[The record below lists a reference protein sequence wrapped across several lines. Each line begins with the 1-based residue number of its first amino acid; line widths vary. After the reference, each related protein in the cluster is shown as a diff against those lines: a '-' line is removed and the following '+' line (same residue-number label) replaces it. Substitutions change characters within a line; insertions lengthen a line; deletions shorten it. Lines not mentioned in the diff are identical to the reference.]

1 MRLLGNLI
9 WLLFGGLA
17 TGIGWWVAGLL
28 AAITIIG
35 IPFAIAAFRIGTFS
49 FWPFGREVVDR
60 PERDEARKLL
70 ILLGNIVWILLG
82 GIWLALA
89 HLFFAL
95 LLAITIIGIPFAVQH
110 LKLAQLSL
118 TPYGK
123 MIVVR
128 EPASSLSSA
137 DDR

>member
-1 MRLLGNLI
+1 MRLLGNII
-9 WLLFGGLA
+9 WLVFGGFA
-17 TGIGWWVAGLL
+17 TAVGWWVAGML

-49 FWPFGREVVDR
+49 LWPFGREVIDR
-60 PERDEARKLL
+60 PEADEARKLL
-70 ILLGNIVWILLG
+70 VLVGNIVWIMIG
-82 GIWLALA
+82 GLWLALA

-95 LLAITIIGIPFAVQH
+95 LLAITVIGIPFAVQH

-123 MIVVR
+123 RVVVR
-128 EPASSLSSA
+128 S
-137 DDR
+137 

>member
-9 WLLFGGLA
+9 WLLFGGLETA
-17 TGIGWWVAGLL
+17 IGWWLAGLL

-35 IPFAIAAFRIGTFS
+35 IPFAIAAFRIGTFTL
-49 FWPFGREVVDR
+49 WPFGREVVDR
-60 PERDEARKLL
+60 PGRDEARKL
-70 ILLGNIVWILLG
+70 IGLLGNIVWIILG

-89 HLFFAL
+89 HLLFAL
-95 LLAITIIGIPFAVQH
+95 LLGITIIGIPFALQH

-123 MIVVR
+123 MIVTR
-128 EPASSLSSA
+128 P
-137 DDR
+137 

>member
-9 WLLFGGLA
+9 WLLLGGLA
-17 TGIGWWVAGLL
+17 AGIGWWVAGLL

-35 IPFAIAAFRIGTFS
+35 IPFAIAAFRIGTFT

-60 PERDEARKLL
+60 PERDEAHKLL

-82 GIWLALA
+82 GIWLALT

-128 EPASSLSSA
+128 A
-137 DDR
+137 

>member
-9 WLLFGGLA
+9 WLLFGGLV

-28 AAITIIG
+28 AAITVIG
-35 IPFAIAAFRIGTFS
+35 IPFSIAAFRIGAFS

-70 ILLGNIVWILLG
+70 ILLGNVVWILLG

-95 LLAITIIGIPFAVQH
+95 LLAITIIGIPFALQH

-123 MIVVR
+123 MIVTR
-128 EPASSLSSA
+128 PL
-137 DDR
+137 

>member
-1 MRLLGNLI
+1 MRLLGNII
-9 WLLFGGLA
+9 WLLFGGLV

-35 IPFAIAAFRIGTFS
+35 IPFAIAAFRIGAFS
-49 FWPFGREVVDR
+49 FWPFGREIVDR
-60 PERDEARKLL
+60 PEGEVGNL
-70 ILLGNIVWILLG
+70 IVLLGNIIWILLG

-95 LLAITIIGIPFAVQH
+95 LLGITIIGIPFALQH
-110 LKLAQLSL
+110 LKLAHLSL

-128 EPASSLSSA
+128 P
-137 DDR
+137 

>member
-9 WLLFGGLA
+9 WLLFGGPA
-17 TGIGWWVAGLL
+17 TGLGWWLAGLV

-35 IPFAIAAFRIGTFS
+35 IPFSIAAFRIGTFT
-49 FWPFGREVVDR
+49 FGREVVDR
-60 PERDEARKLL
+60 PDRDEGQKLL
-70 ILLGNIVWILLG
+70 VLLGNIVWIILG

-123 MIVVR
+123 MIVAR
-128 EPASSLSSA
+128 S
-137 DDR
+137 

>member
-1 MRLLGNLI
+1 MRLLGNII

-17 TGIGWWVAGLL
+17 TGIGWWLAGLL

-49 FWPFGREVVDR
+49 FWPFGREIVDR
-60 PERDEARKLL
+60 PERDEAHELL
-70 ILLGNIVWILLG
+70 ILLGNIVWIVLG

-95 LLAITIIGIPFAVQH
+95 LLAITIIGIPFAIQH
-110 LKLAQLSL
+110 LKLAHLSL

-123 MIVVR
+123 MTVVR
-128 EPASSLSSA
+128 
-137 DDR
+137 

>member
-9 WLLFGGLA
+9 WLLFGGLV

-35 IPFAIAAFRIGTFS
+35 IPFAIAAFRIGTFT

-70 ILLGNIVWILLG
+70 VLLGNIVWILLG

-89 HLFFAL
+89 HLLFAL
-95 LLAITIIGIPFAVQH
+95 LLAITIIGIPFALQH

-123 MIVVR
+123 MIVTR
-128 EPASSLSSA
+128 SL
-137 DDR
+137 

>member
-9 WLLFGGLA
+9 WLVFGGLA
-17 TGIGWWVAGLL
+17 TGLGWWVAGLL

-35 IPFAIAAFRIGTFS
+35 IPFSIAAFRIGTFA
-49 FWPFGREVVDR
+49 FWPFGREIVDR
-60 PERDEARKLL
+60 PDRDEGRKLL
-70 ILLGNIVWILLG
+70 VLLGNIVWIILG

-123 MIVVR
+123 MIVTR
-128 EPASSLSSA
+128 S
-137 DDR
+137 

>member
-1 MRLLGNLI
+1 MRLLGNII

-35 IPFAIAAFRIGTFS
+35 IPFAIAAFRIGAFT
-49 FWPFGREVVDR
+49 FWPFGREVVEG
-60 PERDEARKLL
+60 PESGEARKLV
-70 ILLGNIVWILLG
+70 ILLGNIVWIVFG
-82 GIWLALA
+82 GIWLALT

-95 LLAITIIGIPFAVQH
+95 LLAVTIIGIPFAAQH

-123 MIVVR
+123 RIVAR
-128 EPASSLSSA
+128 P
-137 DDR
+137 

>member
-17 TGIGWWVAGLL
+17 TAIGWWVAGLV

-35 IPFAIAAFRIGTFS
+35 IPFAIAAFRIGTFTL
-49 FWPFGREVVDR
+49 WPFGREVVDR
-60 PERDEARKLL
+60 PGRDEARKLVGL
-70 ILLGNIVWILLG
+70 VGNIVWIVLG

-95 LLAITIIGIPFAVQH
+95 LLGITIIGIPFALQH

-123 MIVVR
+123 MIVTR
-128 EPASSLSSA
+128 P
-137 DDR
+137 

>member
-1 MRLLGNLI
+1 MRLLGNII
-9 WLLFGGLA
+9 WLIFGGLA

-35 IPFAIAAFRIGTFS
+35 IPFSIAAFRIGTFS

-60 PERDEARKLL
+60 AESGEARKLL
-70 ILLGNIVWILLG
+70 ILLGNIVWIVLG

-95 LLAITIIGIPFAVQH
+95 LLGITIIGIPFAVQH
-110 LKLAQLSL
+110 LKLAHLSL

-128 EPASSLSSA
+128 P
-137 DDR
+137 

>member
-17 TGIGWWVAGLL
+17 TALGWWVAGLL

-35 IPFAIAAFRIGTFS
+35 IPFSIAAFRIGTFTL
-49 FWPFGREVVDR
+49 WPFGKEVVDR
-60 PERDEARKLL
+60 PEPDEGRKLL
-70 ILLGNIVWILLG
+70 VLLGNIVWIILG

-95 LLAITIIGIPFAVQH
+95 LLGITIIGIPFAVQH
-110 LKLAQLSL
+110 LKLAHLSL

-123 MIVVR
+123 MIVAR
-128 EPASSLSSA
+128 P
-137 DDR
+137 

>member
-28 AAITIIG
+28 AAITIVG
-35 IPFAIAAFRIGTFS
+35 IPFSIAAFRIGAFS
-49 FWPFGREVVDR
+49 FWPFGREIVDR
-60 PERDEARKLL
+60 PERDEARRLL
-70 ILLGNIVWILLG
+70 ILIGNVVWILLG

-95 LLAITIIGIPFAVQH
+95 LLAITIIGIPFALQH

-123 MIVVR
+123 MIVTR
-128 EPASSLSSA
+128 PL
-137 DDR
+137 

>member
-1 MRLLGNLI
+1 MRFLGNII

-35 IPFAIAAFRIGTFS
+35 IPFSIAAFRIGTFS
-49 FWPFGREVVDR
+49 FWPFGREIVDR
-60 PERDEARKLL
+60 PEGEAGRLL
-70 ILLGNIVWILLG
+70 ILLGNIIWIVLG

-95 LLAITIIGIPFAVQH
+95 LLGITIIGIPFAVQH
-110 LKLAQLSL
+110 LKLAHISL

-123 MIVVR
+123 MIVAR
-128 EPASSLSSA
+128 P
-137 DDR
+137 

>member
-35 IPFAIAAFRIGTFS
+35 IPFAIAAFRIGAFS
-49 FWPFGREVVDR
+49 FWPFGREIVDR
-60 PERDEARKLL
+60 PERDEARRLL
-70 ILLGNIVWILLG
+70 ILIGNVVWILLG

-95 LLAITIIGIPFAVQH
+95 LLAITIIGIPFALQH

-123 MIVVR
+123 MIVTR
-128 EPASSLSSA
+128 PL
-137 DDR
+137 

>member
-128 EPASSLSSA
+128 A
-137 DDR
+137 

>member
-1 MRLLGNLI
+1 MRLLGNI
-9 WLLFGGLA
+9 VWLLFGGLA

-35 IPFAIAAFRIGTFS
+35 IPFAIAAFRIGAFS
-49 FWPFGREVVDR
+49 FWPFGRDIVDR
-60 PERDEARKLL
+60 PESEGMRLL

-110 LKLAQLSL
+110 LKLAHLSL

-123 MIVVR
+123 MIVTR
-128 EPASSLSSA
+128 A
-137 DDR
+137 

>member
-9 WLLFGGLA
+9 WLLFGGLV

-70 ILLGNIVWILLG
+70 VLLGNVVWILLG

-89 HLFFAL
+89 HLLFAL
-95 LLAITIIGIPFAVQH
+95 LLAITIIGIPFALQH

-123 MIVVR
+123 MIVTR
-128 EPASSLSSA
+128 SL
-137 DDR
+137 

>member
-1 MRLLGNLI
+1 MRLLGNLV
-9 WLLFGGLA
+9 WLIFGGLA

-60 PERDEARKLL
+60 PEPGETRRLL
-70 ILLGNIVWILLG
+70 VLLGNIVWILLG

-95 LLAITIIGIPFAVQH
+95 LLGITIIGIPFALQH

-128 EPASSLSSA
+128 S
-137 DDR
+137 

>member
-1 MRLLGNLI
+1 MRLLGNLV
-9 WLLFGGLA
+9 WLLCGGLV

-35 IPFAIAAFRIGTFS
+35 IPFAIAALRIGTFS
-49 FWPFGREVVDR
+49 FWPFGREIVDR
-60 PERDEARKLL
+60 PERDETRKLL
-70 ILLGNIVWILLG
+70 VLLGNIVWILLG

-89 HLFFAL
+89 HLLFAL
-95 LLAITIIGIPFAVQH
+95 LLAITIIGIPFALQH

-123 MIVVR
+123 MIVTR
-128 EPASSLSSA
+128 PL
-137 DDR
+137 

>member
-9 WLLFGGLA
+9 WLFFGGLV

-70 ILLGNIVWILLG
+70 VLLGNIVWILLG
-82 GIWLALA
+82 GLWLALA

-95 LLAITIIGIPFAVQH
+95 LLAITIIGIPFALQH
-110 LKLAQLSL
+110 VKLARLSL
-118 TPYGK
+118 MPYGK
-123 MIVVR
+123 MIVTR
-128 EPASSLSSA
+128 PL
-137 DDR
+137 

>member
-1 MRLLGNLI
+1 MRLLGNII

-17 TGIGWWVAGLL
+17 TGIGWWVAGFL

-60 PERDEARKLL
+60 PESGEARKLL
-70 ILLGNIVWILLG
+70 ILLGNIVWIVLG

-95 LLAITIIGIPFAVQH
+95 LLGITIIGIPFAVQH
-110 LKLAQLSL
+110 LKLAHLSL

-128 EPASSLSSA
+128 P
-137 DDR
+137 

>member
-1 MRLLGNLI
+1 MRLLGNII

-17 TGIGWWVAGLL
+17 TGIGWWVAGAL
-28 AAITIIG
+28 AALTIVG

-49 FWPFGREVVDR
+49 FLPFGRDVVDR
-60 PERDEARKLL
+60 PQRDEGRKLL
-70 ILLGNIVWILLG
+70 VLIGNIVWILLG

-95 LLAITIIGIPFAVQH
+95 VLAITIIGVPFAIQH
-110 LKLAQLSL
+110 LKLAHLSL

-128 EPASSLSSA
+128 P
-137 DDR
+137 

>member
-9 WLLFGGLA
+9 WLLFGGLV

-70 ILLGNIVWILLG
+70 VLLGNIVWILLG

-89 HLFFAL
+89 HLLFAL
-95 LLAITIIGIPFAVQH
+95 LLAITIIGIPFALQH

-123 MIVVR
+123 MIVTR
-128 EPASSLSSA
+128 SL
-137 DDR
+137 

>member
-35 IPFAIAAFRIGTFS
+35 IPFSIAAFRIGTFS

-70 ILLGNIVWILLG
+70 VLLGNIVWIILG

-95 LLAITIIGIPFAVQH
+95 LLGITIIGIPFAVQH

-123 MIVVR
+123 MIV
-128 EPASSLSSA
+128 
-137 DDR
+137 DRP

>member
-17 TGIGWWVAGLL
+17 TAIGWWVAGLL

-35 IPFAIAAFRIGTFS
+35 IPFSIAAFRIGVFTL
-49 FWPFGREVVDR
+49 WPFGSEVVDR
-60 PERDEARKLL
+60 PEPDAGRKLL
-70 ILLGNIVWILLG
+70 VLLGNIVWIILG

-95 LLAITIIGIPFAVQH
+95 LLGITIIGIPFAVQH
-110 LKLAQLSL
+110 LKLAHLSL

-123 MIVVR
+123 MIVAR
-128 EPASSLSSA
+128 P
-137 DDR
+137 

>member
-1 MRLLGNLI
+1 MRLLGNII

-35 IPFAIAAFRIGTFS
+35 LPFSIAAFRIGTFS
-49 FWPFGREVVDR
+49 FWPFGRQIVDR
-60 PERDEARKLL
+60 PEGEGMKLL

-95 LLAITIIGIPFAVQH
+95 LLGITIIGIPFAVQH
-110 LKLAQLSL
+110 LKLAHLSL

-123 MIVVR
+123 MIVTQ
-128 EPASSLSSA
+128 A
-137 DDR
+137 

>member
-17 TGIGWWVAGLL
+17 TAIGWWLAALL

-35 IPFAIAAFRIGTFS
+35 IPFSIAAFRIGIFTL
-49 FWPFGREVVDR
+49 WPFGSEIVDR
-60 PERDEARKLL
+60 PESGEARKLL
-70 ILLGNIVWILLG
+70 VLLGNIVWIILG

-95 LLAITIIGIPFAVQH
+95 LLGITIIGIPFAVQH
-110 LKLAQLSL
+110 LKLAHLSL

-123 MIVVR
+123 MIVTR
-128 EPASSLSSA
+128 P
-137 DDR
+137 

>member
-1 MRLLGNLI
+1 MRLLGNII
-9 WLLFGGLA
+9 WLLLGGLA

-35 IPFAIAAFRIGTFS
+35 IPYSIAAFRIGTFS
-49 FWPFGREVVDR
+49 IWPFGREVVDR
-60 PERDEARKLL
+60 PERDEARRLL

-82 GIWLALA
+82 GLWLALA
-89 HLFFAL
+89 HLLLAA
-95 LLAITIIGIPFAVQH
+95 LLAITVIGIPFAVQH
-110 LKLAQLSL
+110 LKLAHLSL

-128 EPASSLSSA
+128 P
-137 DDR
+137 